1 MTSAAPPTAADA
13 AFLRLAGA
21 CAIGAGLASFAY
33 SVAFIG
39 LVVSGA
45 APDPGRLLAALAL
58 LVGASLTV
66 VTFAGVYRILLDS
79 AGGLALLALLLG
91 VTGSLG
97 AAVHG
102 GYDLAVALH
111 PPSGDLGAAGELPHP
126 IDPRGLLTFGVTGIG
141 TLVVAWL
148 IGRQPAFPRALGYLG
163 YLAGSLLVAIYLGR
177 LLIVTATDPLVAG
190 PAILTGFLVAPAWY
204 LWLGVVLRRAGA
216 LP

>member
-1 MTSAAPPTAADA
+1 LTR
-13 AFLRLAGA
+13 LGLAG
-21 CAIGAGLASFAY
+21 FAY
-33 SVAFIG
+33 SVASIG

-58 LVGASLTV
+58 PVGASLTV

-91 VTGSLG
+91 VTGSFG

-102 GYDLAVALH
+102 GYDLAIATH

-126 IDPRGLLTFGVTGIG
+126 IDPPRGLLTFGVTGIG

-148 IGRQPAFPRALGYLG
+148 IGRHPAFPRALGYLG
-163 YLAGSLLVAIYLGR
+163 YLAGTLLVAIYLGR

-204 LWLGVVLRRAGA
+204 LWLGIVLRRAGA
-216 LP
+216 LR